1 MQHYL
6 SNYLAS
12 LNLSDCLNQTEH
24 TGRAFLQNLLNQT
37 LQHFGLVNLTI
48 THEGKRNK
56 DGFGAPDFTVSN
68 HKTGTIIGYIENKK
82 IDENLNKILKS
93 EQIQKYQKLSQNII
107 LTDYLNWI
115 WLYKNNQP
123 LEFRL
128 CTSLDLTCKNFKIS
142 VSKAQEF
149 ADFLNKFLAC
159 EPQQITTTCDLAQKL
174 ARPTIELKNY
184 LTYQIE
190 QQIHDLQE
198 KDQLFALYQV
208 FQTSLFT
215 ENLSAK
221 EFADGFAQMLTYSIF
236 LARLNSG
243 EVFSLQNIKNHI
255 PHAFSLIK
263 TLSGFFDLLNNQQ
276 YQQINWAV
284 ENILSVINN
293 LNLAEVVLDMQ
304 SHASAEKDPY
314 IYFYEDFLK
323 EYDMQSKVNRGVYYT
338 PPAVVKFIIEAVSQI
353 LQDDFN
359 LPGGLANQQVKVLDF
374 ACGTGGFLF
383 EAYTKVLA
391 GSLAN
396 SLQQNELINHL
407 LNNFYGF
414 EIMIASYIISHLKLS
429 QFLKEQGYNIASK
442 NNKRIGV
449 YLTNTLEN
457 NQNIQTNFF
466 AKELAEEAKK
476 AKEIKEDKQIIA
488 IIGNPPYNVSSQN
501 SLEINQKLKDFH
513 NNYKPKD
520 EQKINIDDDYIKF
533 IAFAHQK
540 IVLAGS
546 GIVGVIVN
554 NSFLKGLTHRKMR
567 NELLKDFE
575 KIYIIDLHGNA
586 RIKET
591 SPTGGIDQ
599 NVFDIMQ
606 GVCILLLIKNSS
618 MPQKGVYLL
627 DLWGKRSEKLK
638 ILPQINLTQLPK
650 LDIASFNQA
659 FRSTKWGANRFIDDL
674 SFFSANKQE
683 TAMLEYGDF
692 WGITDIFNEFGS
704 GVKTERDDITICFN
718 KKECQ
723 IVVND
728 FNDLAENKI
737 REKYLYN
744 PKNNIYHEDSRD
756 WQVLKAKQDIQNNY
770 NQDFY
775 QTINYRPFDD
785 RITFYTGTTKGFIGT
800 PGFSMMK
807 NMLQGENIG
816 LVFERIIGLND
827 WNHIFITNR
836 ISDIHLTGSKS
847 SFAPLY
853 VYKSEKQLIAEQIAT
868 LKKNKTASKLNTKQQ
883 IGKLNLQLA
892 TASEQLQ
899 QVVNFQ
905 PQFSQM
911 LAEKFNNPSPKQVL
925 AFIYASMHSS
935 HYRSKFLELLKID
948 FPRINFAVSLS
959 HFQSLAKLGEQLL
972 NYHLLHAIPTN
983 KAGECFC
990 DKGFDNVL
998 VKKPQNGKWYDKQ
1011 EQKLYLNQ
1019 DCYFKEVIYE
1029 VYEFK
1034 IGGYQVLD
1042 KYIKSRVERVL
1053 DVAEIKQISNI
1064 IKVITATLEIIRQI
1078 DLLDSKI

>member
-1 MQHYL
+1 M
-6 SNYLAS
+6 
-12 LNLSDCLNQTEH
+12 
-24 TGRAFLQNLLNQT
+24 
-37 LQHFGLVNLTI
+37 
-48 THEGKRNK
+48 
-56 DGFGAPDFTVSN
+56 
-68 HKTGTIIGYIENKK
+68 
-82 IDENLNKILKS
+82 
-93 EQIQKYQKLSQNII
+93 
-107 LTDYLNWI
+107 
-115 WLYKNNQP
+115 
-123 LEFRL
+123 
-128 CTSLDLTCKNFKIS
+128 
-142 VSKAQEF
+142 
-149 ADFLNKFLAC
+149 
-159 EPQQITTTCDLAQKL
+159 AQKL

-184 LTYQIE
+184 LTHQIE
-190 QQIHDLQE
+190 QQTNNLQE

-221 EFADGFAQMLTYSIF
+221 EFADGFAQMITYSIF
-236 LARLNSG
+236 LAKLNSC

-255 PHAFSLIK
+255 PQAFSLIK

-276 YQQINWAV
+276 YEKINWAV

-457 NQNIQTNFF
+457 NENIQTNFF

-501 SLEINQKLKDFH
+501 SLKINQDLKDFH

-540 IVLAGS
+540 IVSAGS

-627 DLWGKRSEKLK
+627 DLWGKRTEKLK
-638 ILPQINLTQLPK
+638 ILPQINLAQLSK

-683 TAMLEYGDF
+683 VAMLEYGDF
-692 WGITDIFNEFGS
+692 WGITDIFNEYNS
-704 GVKTERDDITICFN
+704 GISTSRDSITINFKQEN
-718 KKECQ
+718 LK
-723 IVVND
+723 IILND
-728 FNDLAENKI
+728 FLTLNKEKI
-737 REKYLYN
+737 AEKYQT
-744 PKNNIYHEDSRD
+744 EDARD
-756 WQVLKAKQDIQNNY
+756 WKILRSKQDIEKNIT
-770 NQDFY
+770 NQSCY
-775 QTINYRPFDD
+775 QKIHYRPFDI
-785 RITFYTGTTKGFIGT
+785 RETFYTGTQNGFICN
-800 PGFSMMK
+800 PRFSIMK
-807 NMLQGENIG
+807 HILMNNNFG
-816 LVFERIIGLND
+816 LCFSRLLNSD
-827 WNHIFITNR
+827 YFAHCFVTDK
-836 ISDIHLTGSKS
+836 ISESALLSLKTSEGMY
-847 SFAPLY
+847 FAPLY

-868 LKKNKTASKLNTKQQ
+868 LKKNKTTSKLDAKQQ

-892 TASEQLQ
+892 TASEQPQ

-948 FPRINFAVSLS
+948 FPRINFAVSLPY
-959 HFQSLAKLGEQLL
+959 FEALAKLGEQLL
-972 NYHLLHAIPTN
+972 NYHLLHAIPPN

-998 VKKPQNGKWYDKQ
+998 VKKPQNGKWYNQQ

-1034 IGGYQVLD
+1034 IGGYLVLD

-1078 DLLDSKI
+1078 DWVVIRSNTI

>member
-1 MQHYL
+1 MQKHL

-24 TGRAFLQNLLNQT
+24 TGRAFLQNLLQQT

-56 DGFGAPDFTVSN
+56 DGFGAPDFTISN

-128 CTSLDLTCKNFKIS
+128 CTSLDLTNKNFKIS
-142 VSKAQEF
+142 TTKAQEF

-159 EPQQITTTCDLAQKL
+159 EPQQIATTCDLAQKL

-184 LTYQIE
+184 LTHQIE
-190 QQIHDLQE
+190 QQNSNLQE

-221 EFADGFAQMLTYSIF
+221 EFADGFAQMITYSIF
-236 LARLNSG
+236 LAKLNSC

-255 PHAFSLIK
+255 PQAFSLIK

-276 YQQINWAV
+276 YEKINWAV

-359 LPGGLANQQVKVLDF
+359 LQGGLANQQVKVLDF

-457 NQNIQTNFF
+457 NENIQTNFF

-567 NELLKDFE
+567 NELLKSFE

-591 SPTGGIDQ
+591 SPTGDIDQ

-627 DLWGKRSEKLK
+627 DLWGKRTEKLK
-638 ILPQINLTQLPK
+638 ILPSINLKQLPK
-650 LDIASFNQA
+650 LDITSVNQV

-704 GVKTERDDITICFN
+704 GVKTDRDELVIDFEESELTKKMQIAFSGDYEKDFAIKYSITNSSSYKFADKLKTEKFDKTAI
-718 KKECQ
+718 KKVQ
-723 IVVND
+723 
-728 FNDLAENKI
+728 
-737 REKYLYN
+737 
-744 PKNNIYHEDSRD
+744 
-756 WQVLKAKQDIQNNY
+756 
-770 NQDFY
+770 
-775 QTINYRPFDD
+775 YRPFDE
-785 RITFYTGTTKGFIGT
+785 RFIYYKQGFTSRPAFETI
-800 PGFSMMK
+800 K
-807 NMLQGENIG
+807 HMLQGENIG
-816 LVFERIIGLND
+816 LMFRRTSENTMLSWQG
-827 WNHIFITNR
+827 IFAVKN
-836 ISDIHLTGSKS
+836 ISDINFLDAQSYLT
-847 SFAPLY
+847 PLY

-892 TASEQLQ
+892 TASLQLQ

-935 HYRSKFLELLKID
+935 NYRNKFLELLKID
-948 FPRINFAVSLS
+948 FPRINFAVNLP
-959 HFQSLAKLGEQLL
+959 HFFALAKLGEQLL
-972 NYHLLHAIPTN
+972 NYHLLHAIPPN

-990 DKGFDNVL
+990 ATGFDNVL
-998 VKKPQNGKWYDKQ
+998 VKKPQNGKWYNQQ

-1019 DCYFKEVIYE
+1019 DCYFSEVACE

-1034 IGGYQVLD
+1034 IGGYLVLD

-1064 IKVITATLEIIRQI
+1064 IKVITATLEIIQQI
-1078 DLLDSKI
+1078 DLLDGKI

>member
-1 MQHYL
+1 MLLDHYL
-6 SNYLAS
+6 SNYLSS
-12 LNLSDCLNQTEH
+12 LNSSDCLNQTEH
-24 TGRAFLQNLLNQT
+24 TGRAFLQNLLQQT

-142 VSKAQEF
+142 ASKAQEF

-159 EPQQITTTCDLAQKL
+159 EPQQIATTCDLAYKL

-190 QQIHDLQE
+190 QQIHNLQE

-255 PHAFSLIK
+255 PQAFSLIK

-457 NQNIQTNFF
+457 NQNIQPNFF

-501 SLEINQKLKDFH
+501 SLKINQDLKNFH

-618 MPQKGVYLL
+618 MPKQGVYLL
-627 DLWGKRSEKLK
+627 DLWGRRSEKLK
-638 ILPQINLTQLPK
+638 ILPQINLAQLSK

-659 FRSTKWGANRFIDDL
+659 FRSTKWGVNRFIDDL

-692 WGITDIFNEFGS
+692 WGITDIFNEYNS
-704 GVKTERDDITICFN
+704 GITTRDDEKFISFD
-718 KKECQ
+718 
-723 IVVND
+723 ND
-728 FNDLAENKI
+728 F
-737 REKYLYN
+737 
-744 PKNNIYHEDSRD
+744 
-756 WQVLKAKQDIQNNY
+756 AKKFSSYDATKVY
-770 NQDFY
+770 DVA
-775 QTINYRPFDD
+775 YRPLDIRKIYYD
-785 RITFYTGTTKGFIGT
+785 VKLLERAR
-800 PGFSMMK
+800 FSTMQH
-807 NMLQGENIG
+807 MLQGENIG
-816 LVFERIIGLND
+816 LVFPRQVLLED
-827 WNHIFITNR
+827 FNHI
-836 ISDIHLTGSKS
+836 SLTKNVIELGYLFCGSGPS
-847 SFAPLY
+847 YLAPLY

-868 LKKNKTASKLNTKQQ
+868 LKKNKTASKLDAKQQ
-883 IGKLNLQLA
+883 IGKLNLQLS

-948 FPRINFAVSLS
+948 FPRINFAVSLPY
-959 HFQSLAKLGEQLL
+959 FEALAKLGEQLL
-972 NYHLLHAIPTN
+972 NYHLLHAIPPN

-1019 DCYFKEVIYE
+1019 DCYFSEVIYE

-1034 IGGYQVLD
+1034 IGGYLVLD

-1053 DVAEIKQISNI
+1053 DVSEIKQISNI